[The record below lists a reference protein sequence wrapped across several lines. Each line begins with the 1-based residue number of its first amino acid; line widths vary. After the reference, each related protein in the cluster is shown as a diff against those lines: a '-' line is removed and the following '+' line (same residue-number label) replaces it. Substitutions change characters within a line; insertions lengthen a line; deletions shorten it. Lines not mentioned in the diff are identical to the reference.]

1 VFYFWDMVADPPPL
15 GGLVPAEPEELLTR
29 GALGAPGR
37 LRIEVGLSEP
47 RFARPEGRRTSKEEM
62 ALLRA
67 LGGVSYPADR
77 ERLLAEAGRWLGGH
91 EAIRQRLSD
100 LPDLV
105 YGGELEVLRR
115 LQEPVSEEPASSD
128 QEGGEEPGSAGVG
141 NQDGSEASR

>member
-1 VFYFWDMVADPPPL
+1 MVADPPPL

-67 LGGVSYPADR
+67 LGGVSY
-77 ERLLAEAGRWLGGH
+77 RLTGSGFWPRPDAGS
-91 EAIRQRLSD
+91 AVMRLS
-100 LPDLV
+100 
-105 YGGELEVLRR
+105 
-115 LQEPVSEEPASSD
+115 AS
-128 QEGGEEPGSAGVG
+128 G
-141 NQDGSEASR
+141 

>member
-1 VFYFWDMVADPPPL
+1 MAEDSTL
-15 GGLVPAEPEELLTR
+15 GELVPVEPEELLTR

-47 RFARPEGRRTSKEEM
+47 RFARPEGRRTSREEL

-77 ERLLAEAGRWLGGH
+77 ERLISEAGRWLAGH
-91 EAIRQRLSD
+91 DEIRERLRG
-100 LPDLV
+100 LPELI

-115 LQEPVSEEPASSD
+115 LREPPTEHLESTLGDASD
-128 QEGGEEPGSAGVG
+128 QLVEGGPPSSGTG
-141 NQDGSEASR
+141 NDDGSSARR

>member
-1 VFYFWDMVADPPPL
+1 MAEDSNL
-15 GGLVPAEPEELLTR
+15 GELVPVEPEELLTR

-47 RFARPEGRRTSKEEM
+47 RFARPEGRRTSREEL

-77 ERLLAEAGRWLGGH
+77 ERLISEAGRWLGGH
-91 EAIRQRLSD
+91 DGLRERLRG
-100 LPDLV
+100 LPELI

-115 LQEPVSEEPASSD
+115 LREPPTVHLESTPGDATD
-128 QEGGEEPGSAGVG
+128 QSVEGGPPSTGAG
-141 NQDGSEASR
+141 NDDGSSASR